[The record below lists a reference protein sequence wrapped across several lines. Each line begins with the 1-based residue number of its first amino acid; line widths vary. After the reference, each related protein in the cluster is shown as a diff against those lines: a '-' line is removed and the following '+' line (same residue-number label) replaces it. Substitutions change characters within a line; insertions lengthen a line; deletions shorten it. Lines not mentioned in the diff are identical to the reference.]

1 MEKLIANLASA
12 KVRTETLKGKNYLVA
27 PVSMI
32 KEGVWRGIGGTPIL
46 YTEREIEKSVIAWNH
61 KPITVEH
68 PTNSRGELV
77 SGALTESLEK
87 FSLGIILNA
96 KYNRRTK
103 KLQAEAWFEI
113 DRFDQVE
120 GGDRIHS
127 ALLANQKL
135 EVSTGLFVDAS
146 TVTGTFDNKEYSMTA
161 SNFRPDHLAIILS
174 GEGACSVKD
183 GAGLLVNKAEMT
195 TEEVSEDI
203 DKSRPELLPVFV
215 GNAMELTSLLDK
227 VRTAIYQAYE
237 VYRENEPSTYAYI
250 EAIYPSYCILCLQT
264 GGESTH
270 YKQNYA
276 IENDSVTLLE
286 ELIPVTRKVTY
297 QVNNTK
303 ENMERK
309 DLIAKLGQEHSE
321 FVANMS
327 DEQFKAFEKALQPSQ
342 AAPAAP
348 AAPVAEK
355 IVCNSVEELLSTYA
369 SDSVK
374 NIVQDAVALAVK
386 TREDLIEKIV
396 ANSKDVW
403 TKEELAS
410 FQTAHLTKLAASV
423 QAPASAK
430 SNPAVYA
437 GEAFVGNQGK
447 VDTSK
452 VAPPLPIPTFSV
464 EA

>member
-1 MEKLIANLASA
+1 MEKLIANLASS
-12 KVRTETLKGKNYLVA
+12 KVRTETLKGKSYLVA

-32 KEGVWRGIGGTPIL
+32 LEGVWPGSAGPIL
-46 YTEREIEKSVIAWNH
+46 YTEKEIEKSIPAWNH

-68 PTNSRGELV
+68 PTNSKGELV

-96 KYNRRTK
+96 KFNKRTK
-103 KLQAEAWFEI
+103 KLQAEAWFET
-113 DRFDQVE
+113 DRFAQVE
-120 GGDRIHS
+120 GGDRIHA

-135 EVSTGLFVDAS
+135 EVSTGLFVDAAEVS
-146 TVTGTFDNKEYSMTA
+146 GTYNNKQYTMTA

-183 GAGLLVNKAEMT
+183 GAGLLVNKAELPA
-195 TEEVSEDI
+195 EETSGDP
-203 DKSRPELLPVFV
+203 DKSRPEPLPQLV

-227 VRTAIYQAYE
+227 VRTAVYQAYE

-250 EAIYPSYCILCLQT
+250 EAIYPSYCIICLQT
-264 GGESTH
+264 GGDSAH

-276 IENDSVTLLE
+276 MENDSVTLLG

-348 AAPVAEK
+348 AAPAEK
-355 IVCNSVEELLSTYA
+355 IVCNSVEELLSHA
-369 SDSVK
+369 SESVK
-374 NIVQDAVALAVK
+374 NIVQDAVGLAVK

-410 FQTAHLTKLAASV
+410 FQTAHLTKLAASI

-430 SNPAVYA
+430 PNPAVYA

>member
-1 MEKLIANLASA
+1 MEKLIANLASS

-32 KEGVWRGIGGTPIL
+32 LEGVWPGSAGPIL
-46 YTEREIEKSVIAWNH
+46 YTEKEIEKSIPAWNH

-68 PTNSRGELV
+68 PTNSKGELV

-96 KYNRRTK
+96 KFNKRTK
-103 KLQAEAWFEI
+103 KLQAEAWFET
-113 DRFDQVE
+113 DRFAQVE
-120 GGDRIHS
+120 GGDRIHA

-135 EVSTGLFVDAS
+135 EVSTGLFVDAAEVS
-146 TVTGTFDNKEYSMTA
+146 GTYNNKQYTMTA

-183 GAGLLVNKAEMT
+183 GAGLLVNKAELPA
-195 TEEVSEDI
+195 EETSGDP
-203 DKSRPELLPVFV
+203 DKSRPEPIPMLI

-227 VRTAIYQAYE
+227 VRTAVYQAYE

-250 EAIYPSYCILCLQT
+250 EAIYPSYCIICLQT
-264 GGESTH
+264 GGETAH

-276 IENDSVTLLE
+276 TENDSVTLLG

-348 AAPVAEK
+348 AAPAEK
-355 IVCNSVEELLSTYA
+355 IVCNSVEELLSHA
-369 SDSVK
+369 SESVK
-374 NIVQDAVALAVK
+374 NIVQDAVGLAVK

-410 FQTAHLTKLAASV
+410 FQTAHLTKLAASI

-430 SNPAVYA
+430 PNPAVYA

>member
-1 MEKLIANLASA
+1 MEKLIANLASS

-32 KEGVWRGIGGTPIL
+32 LEGVWPGSAGPIL
-46 YTEREIEKSVIAWNH
+46 YTEKEIEKSIPAWNH

-68 PTNSRGELV
+68 PTNSKGELV

-96 KYNRRTK
+96 KFNKRTK
-103 KLQAEAWFEI
+103 KLQAEAWFET
-113 DRFDQVE
+113 DRFAQVE
-120 GGDRIHS
+120 GGDRIHA

-135 EVSTGLFVDAS
+135 EVSTGLFVDAAEVS
-146 TVTGTFDNKEYSMTA
+146 GTYNNKQYTMTA

-183 GAGLLVNKAEMT
+183 GAGLLVNKAELPA
-195 TEEVSEDI
+195 EETSEDS
-203 DKSRPELLPVFV
+203 DKSRPEPIPMLI

-227 VRTAIYQAYE
+227 VRTAVYQAYE

-250 EAIYPSYCILCLQT
+250 EAIYPSYCIICLQT
-264 GGESTH
+264 GGETAH

-276 IENDSVTLLE
+276 TENDSVTLLG

-342 AAPAAP
+342 AAPAAS
-348 AAPVAEK
+348 AAPAEK
-355 IVCNSVEELLSTYA
+355 IVCNSVEELLSHA
-369 SDSVK
+369 SESVK
-374 NIVQDAVALAVK
+374 NIVQDAVGLAVK

-410 FQTAHLTKLAASV
+410 FQTAHLTKLAASI

-430 SNPAVYA
+430 PNPAVYA